1 MAEEWFTGQPS
12 PAEIRLRIGGFQSWL
27 EVDLDAVGHN
37 IDQVRAKT
45 GVEVIPCVKTN
56 AYGHG
61 LVPVVAY
68 MMRKGIRRVLV
79 AKLWEALQIRDAGLD
94 CGVVSMD
101 PLYSEDQF
109 EAVVERGIT
118 QTIYQKEAAERLS
131 AASERLGKTTSIW
144 VKVDTGLGRVGVRHS
159 EAADLIQLISGLPG
173 LRIDGLF
180 STLSE
185 SDELDRLQVE
195 RMEKLRDELRRRGIE
210 TGVVSMASSN
220 AVFHKPYSY
229 LDAVRPG
236 LMLLG
241 LYPEDEDRGQGVEL
255 RQAFRFMARIEHVKW
270 VEAGESLTY
279 SRRFTAPRRMR
290 VGTLHVGYSDGYP
303 RGLTQKG
310 LVRVEGKVKPVLGTV
325 SVNHVLVDLTGVDAG
340 VGDAVEVI
348 GREGENGAHNLAK
361 LAGIMTYTL
370 MVEMSPLTPRVYYM
384 GGEPVALSEPR
395 LTEA

>member
-1 MAEEWFTGQPS
+1 MDGWFFKKQPS
-12 PAEIRLRIGGFQSWL
+12 GPEIAERMRGFQSWL

-45 GVEVIPCVKTN
+45 GVEIIPCVKTN

-68 MMRKGIRRVLV
+68 MMRKGIGRVLV
-79 AKLWEALQIRDAGLD
+79 AKLWEALQIRDAGLN
-94 CGVVSMD
+94 CGVMNMD
-101 PLYSEDQF
+101 PLYSENQF
-109 EAVVERGIT
+109 DTVVEMGIT

-131 AASERLGKTTSIW
+131 AASKRMGKTASIW
-144 VKVDTGLGRVGVRHS
+144 VKVDTGLGRVGVRHT
-159 EAADLIQLISGLPG
+159 EAADLVQRISGLPG

-180 STLSE
+180 STMSE

-195 RMEKLRDELRRRGIE
+195 RMEKLRDELRRRAIE
-210 TGVVSMASSN
+210 TGVMSMASSN

-241 LYPEDEDRGQGVEL
+241 LYPEDEDRGQGIEL
-255 RQAFRFMARIEHVKW
+255 RQSFRFMARIEHVKW

-279 SRRFTAPRRMR
+279 SRRFTAPRKMR

-310 LVRVEGKVKPVLGTV
+310 FVKIGGLVKPVLGTV
-325 SVNHVLVDLTGVDAG
+325 SVNHVLVGLTDTDAC
-340 VGDAVEVI
+340 VGDTVEAI
-348 GREGENGAHNLAK
+348 GREGENGAHNLCR

-370 MVEMSPLTPRVYYM
+370 MVGMSPLTPRVYYL

>member
-1 MAEEWFTGQPS
+1 MDEGFFKKQPS
-12 PAEIRLRIGGFQSWL
+12 GLEIAERMKGFQSWL
-27 EVDLDAVGHN
+27 EIDLDAVGHN

-45 GVEVIPCVKTN
+45 GVEIIPCVKTN

-68 MMRKGIRRVLV
+68 MMRKGMGRVLV
-79 AKLWEALQIRDAGLD
+79 AKLWEALQIRDAGLS
-94 CGVVSMD
+94 CGVVNMD
-101 PLYSEDQF
+101 PLYSENQF
-109 EAVVERGIT
+109 ETVVEKDIT

-131 AASERLGKTTSIW
+131 AASKRMGKTASVW
-144 VKVDTGLGRVGVRHS
+144 VKVDTGLGRVGVRHT
-159 EAADLIQLISGLPG
+159 EAADLVQHISVLPG

-180 STLSE
+180 STMSE
-185 SDELDRLQVE
+185 NDELDRLQVE
-195 RMEKLRDELRRRGIE
+195 RMEKLRDELKRRGIK
-210 TGVVSMASSN
+210 TGVTSMASSN

-236 LMLLG
+236 LMLFG
-241 LYPEDEDRGQGVEL
+241 LYPEDEDRGHGIEL
-255 RQAFRFMARIEHVKW
+255 RQSFRFMARIEHVKW

-290 VGTLHVGYSDGYP
+290 VGTLHIGYSDGYP

-310 LVRVEGKVKPVLGTV
+310 LVRVNGEVKPVLGTV
-325 SVNHVLVDLTGVDAG
+325 SVNHVLVDLTGTDAG
-340 VGDAVEVI
+340 VGDAVETI
-348 GREGENGAHNLAK
+348 GREGENSAYNLCR

-370 MVEMSPLTPRVYYM
+370 MVGMSPLTPRVYYL
-384 GGEPVALSEPR
+384 GGEPVTLSESR

>member
-1 MAEEWFTGQPS
+1 M
-12 PAEIRLRIGGFQSWL
+12 RGFQSWL

-37 IDQVRAKT
+37 IDQVRTKT

-61 LVPVVAY
+61 LVPIVAY
-68 MMRKGIRRVLV
+68 MLRRGIRRVLV
-79 AKLWEALQIRDAGLD
+79 AKLWEALQIRDAGLG
-94 CGVVSMD
+94 CGVVNMD
-101 PLYSEDQF
+101 PLYSDSQF
-109 EAVVERGIT
+109 EAVVERDIT
-118 QTIYQKEAAERLS
+118 QTIYQREAAERLS
-131 AASERLGKTTSIW
+131 AASRCLRKTTSVW
-144 VKVDTGLGRVGVRHS
+144 VKIDTGLGRVGVRWS
-159 EAADLIQLISGLPG
+159 EAADLVQLISGLPG

-180 STLSE
+180 STLCE

-195 RMEKLRDELRRRGIE
+195 RMEKLRDELRLRGVE

-241 LYPEDEDRGQGVEL
+241 LYPEEEDHGQGIEL
-255 RQAFRFMARIEHVKW
+255 RQAFRFMARIEHMKW

-279 SRRFTAPRRMR
+279 SSRFTAPKRMK
-290 VGTLHVGYSDGYP
+290 VGTLHIGYSDGYP

-310 LVRVEGKVKPVLGTV
+310 FVKVEGKVKPVLGTV
-325 SVNHVLVDLTGVDAG
+325 SVNHILVDLDGTDLGI
-340 VGDAVEVI
+340 GDAIEAI
-348 GREGENGAHNLAK
+348 GREGENGAHNLCR

-370 MVEMSPLTPRVYYM
+370 MVGMNPLTPRVYYV

>member
-1 MAEEWFTGQPS
+1 MDEGFFKKQPS
-12 PAEIRLRIGGFQSWL
+12 GPEIAERMKGFQSWL

-37 IDQVRAKT
+37 IDQVGAKT
-45 GVEVIPCVKTN
+45 GVEIIPCVKTN

-68 MMRKGIRRVLV
+68 MIRKGIRRVLV
-79 AKLWEALQIRDAGLD
+79 AKLWEALQIRDAGLN
-94 CGVVSMD
+94 CGVVNMD
-101 PLYSEDQF
+101 PLYSENQF
-109 EAVVERGIT
+109 KTVVEKDIT

-131 AASERLGKTTSIW
+131 AASKHMGKTASIW
-144 VKVDTGLGRVGVRHS
+144 VKVDTGLGRVGVRHT
-159 EAADLIQLISGLPG
+159 EAADLVQHISGLPG

-180 STLSE
+180 STMSE

-195 RMEKLRDELRRRGIE
+195 CMEKLRDELRRRGIE
-210 TGVVSMASSN
+210 TGVMSMASSN

-236 LMLLG
+236 LMLFG
-241 LYPEDEDRGQGVEL
+241 LYPEDEDRGQGIEL

-290 VGTLHVGYSDGYP
+290 VGTLHIGYSDGYP
-303 RGLTQKG
+303 RGLTQRG
-310 LVRVEGKVKPVLGTV
+310 FVRVNGEVKPVLGTV
-325 SVNHVLVDLTGVDAG
+325 SVNHVLVDLTDTDAG
-340 VGDAVEVI
+340 VSDAVEAI
-348 GREGENGAHNLAK
+348 GREGENGAHNLCR

-370 MVEMSPLTPRVYYM
+370 MVGMSPLTPRVYYM

>member
-1 MAEEWFTGQPS
+1 LAEEWFAGQSS
-12 PAEIRLRIGGFQSWL
+12 PAEIRLRIEGFQSWL
-27 EVDLDAVGHN
+27 EIDLDAVSHN

-45 GVEVIPCVKTN
+45 GVEIIPCVKTN

-61 LVPVVAY
+61 LAPVVAY
-68 MMRKGIRRVLV
+68 MMRKGIGRVLV
-79 AKLWEALQIRDAGLD
+79 AKLWEALQIRDAGLN
-94 CGVVSMD
+94 CGVVNMD
-101 PLYSEDQF
+101 PLYSENQF
-109 EAVVERGIT
+109 ETVVEMGIT

-131 AASERLGKTTSIW
+131 AASKRMGKTASIW
-144 VKVDTGLGRVGVRHS
+144 VKVDTGLGRVGVRHT
-159 EAADLIQLISGLPG
+159 EAVDLVRHISGFPG
-173 LRIDGLF
+173 LKIEGFF
-180 STLSE
+180 STMSE
-185 SDELDRLQVE
+185 NDELDRLQVE
-195 RMEKLRDELRRRGIE
+195 RMEKLRDKLRRRGIE
-210 TGVVSMASSN
+210 TGVMSMASSN

-241 LYPEDEDRGQGVEL
+241 LYPEDEDRGQGIEL

-279 SRRFTAPRRMR
+279 SRRFTAPRKMR

-310 LVRVEGKVKPVLGTV
+310 LVRVNGEVKPVLGTV
-325 SVNHVLVDLTGVDAG
+325 SVNHVLVDLTDADAG
-340 VGDAVEVI
+340 VGDAVEAI
-348 GREGENGAHNLAK
+348 GREGENGAHNLCR

-370 MVEMSPLTPRVYYM
+370 MVGMSPLTPRVYYV
-384 GGEPVALSEPR
+384 GGEPVALSEPK